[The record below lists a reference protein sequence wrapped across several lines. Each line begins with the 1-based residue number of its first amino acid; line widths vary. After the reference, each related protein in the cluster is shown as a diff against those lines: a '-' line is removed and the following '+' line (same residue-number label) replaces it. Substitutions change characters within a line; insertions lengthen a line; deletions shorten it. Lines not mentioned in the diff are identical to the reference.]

1 MTEKDQSRKILWV
14 DDEIDQF
21 QAHMIFLKD
30 RGYEVTPLSSGDDA
44 IVAVVENEYDLVL
57 LDEQMP
63 GRDGLS
69 TLEEIKT
76 VRPNLP
82 VVMVTKSEEEDL
94 MDQAIGKKISDYLTK
109 PVNASQVL
117 LVIKRLLD
125 TRKIRENHVTRD
137 YVQSFNRINQKL
149 YDPLEWQDWIEV
161 YQQFVTWELEIA
173 EFRDADLLQTLA
185 GQRKEWNAEFGK
197 YIEKMY
203 PRWVNSPA
211 RPPLSV
217 DVAEKYVFPHLAKN
231 HQVFFIVVDCMRL
244 DQWMKIQPIVD
255 ELFTVDLGFHYSILP
270 TATPFSRNA
279 IFLGDFP
286 DTLHELYPDLWG
298 RGSRDEASLNRYE
311 PELMMRQLRNKRVK
325 MDGEPMYAKVLDI
338 SEGENLVRKL
348 PTYQHT
354 PLFSMV
360 FNFVDMLVH
369 GRSES
374 EILKEL
380 APNENA
386 FRSVMKSWFE
396 HSSLLQI
403 LKYLSTIDCT
413 VVITTDHGS
422 VIAGRSTLVKGKRE
436 ASTNLR
442 YKYGDN
448 LNCDPKDVV
457 FLKEPEKFR
466 LPRFGMSTTYLFARE
481 DFYFVYPTQFHHY
494 ESKYADTFQ
503 HGGISM
509 DEVILPVAT
518 LKPKGR

>member
-1 MTEKDQSRKILWV
+1 MTDKDQSRKILWV
-14 DDEIDQF
+14 DDEIDQL
-21 QAHMIFLKD
+21 QAHIIFLKD
-30 RGYEVTPLSSGDDA
+30 RGYAVTPVSSGDDA
-44 IVAVVENEYDLVL
+44 IAAVAESDYDLVL

-69 TLEEIKT
+69 TLEELKEIK
-76 VRPNLP
+76 PNLP

-109 PVNASQVL
+109 PVNPSQVL

-125 TRKIRENHVTRD
+125 TRKIREDHVTRD
-137 YVQSFNRINQKL
+137 YVQSFNRMNQKL
-149 YDPLEWQDWIEV
+149 YGPMEWQDWIDA
-161 YQQFVTWELEIA
+161 YRQLVTWELEIS
-173 EFRDADLLQTLA
+173 EFRDADLLQTHA
-185 GQRKEWNAEFGK
+185 GQKKEWNAEFGK
-197 YIEKMY
+197 YMEKWY
-203 PRWVNSPA
+203 PRWLSSGDG
-211 RPPLSV
+211 PPLSV
-217 DVAEKYVFPHLAKN
+217 DIADKFVFPHLAKDQ
-231 HQVFFIVVDCMRL
+231 QVFFIVIDCMRL
-244 DQWMKIQPIVD
+244 DQWIKIEPIVD
-255 ELFTVDLGFHYSILP
+255 EFFTVNLDYYYSILP

-279 IFLGDFP
+279 IFLGEFP
-286 DTLHELYPDLWG
+286 DKLHEYYPDLWS
-298 RGSRDEASLNRYE
+298 RGGKDEASLNRYE
-311 PELMMRQLRNKRVK
+311 SELMRRQLKKKRIDL
-325 MDGEPMYAKVLDI
+325 DGEPMYSKVLDI
-338 SEGENLVRKL
+338 SEGENLARKVS
-348 PTYQHT
+348 TYQHT

-374 EILKEL
+374 QILKEL
-380 APNENA
+380 APDENA

-422 VIAGRSTLVKGKRE
+422 VIAGRSTLVKGRRE

-457 FLKEPEKFR
+457 FVKNPEKYR

-481 DFYFVYPTQFHHY
+481 DYYFVYPTQFHHY

-509 DEVILPVAT
+509 DEVILPIAT
-518 LKPKGR
+518 LKPKKR